1 MDLFL
6 AGAAFSS
13 VEQTLRGLLFPKLEK
28 LLEHSLKNRMNIF
41 TQDGTYDFVIRDGEL
56 WTCCVAGFVGV
67 SNEHGDLEFFEI
79 PDHVISEG
87 LSQLLE
93 EYEGLVYWID
103 ECMKRFG
110 LSDEK

>member
-6 AGAAFSS
+6 AGAALSS

-28 LLEHSLKNRMNIF
+28 LLKYSLENRMNIF

-56 WTCCVAGFVGV
+56 WTCRVIGFVGV

-79 PDHVISEG
+79 PDHVISNG
-87 LSQLLE
+87 LNQLLE